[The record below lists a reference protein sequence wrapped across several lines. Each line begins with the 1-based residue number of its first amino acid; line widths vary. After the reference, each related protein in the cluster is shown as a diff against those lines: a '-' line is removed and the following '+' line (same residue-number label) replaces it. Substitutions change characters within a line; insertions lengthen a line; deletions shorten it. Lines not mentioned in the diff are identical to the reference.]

1 VAVADVGFRGIADI
15 SGGLPDFPV
24 TADST
29 ALMIVDMQFAGA
41 SRDYRFA
48 RDASADG
55 WAPAMEYYFSRLETV
70 AIPNVRRLLDSCRQA
85 GLPVLHVRL
94 MNLAHDCSDANWR
107 YKLLGLLVAPGSKDS
122 EFVDELA
129 PLDGEIVLSKSTSN
143 VFAST
148 NADHIL
154 RNLGVDRLIMTGIVT
169 NNCVESCTRGAADMG
184 YRVLLVDDACAA
196 WTPEGHD
203 HTMRHLDRNFASVK
217 TTDEVLDG
225 IAAATVSL
233 QAHGVPP
240 GTRT

>member
-1 VAVADVGFRGIADI
+1 VPRGVGFQGIADV

-24 TADST
+24 TGDST

-41 SRDYRFA
+41 SREYRLA
-48 RDASADG
+48 RDAAANG
-55 WAPAMEYYFSRLETV
+55 WASALEYYFTRLETV
-70 AIPNVRRLLDSCRQA
+70 TIPNVRRLLDGCRAA
-85 GLPVLHVRL
+85 GLPILHVRL
-94 MNLAHDCSDANWR
+94 MNLAGDCSDANWR

-122 EFVDELA
+122 EFVAELA
-129 PLDGEIVLSKSTSN
+129 PLDGEIVLNKSTSN

-148 NADHIL
+148 NADQIL

-203 HTMRHLDRNFASVK
+203 HTMRHLDRNFASVT
-217 TTDEVLDG
+217 TTDAILAG
-225 IAAATVSL
+225 IAAATG
-233 QAHGVPP
+233 AR
-240 GTRT
+240 RT